1 MSGRLPELKSRS
13 IKANQHVSKEDFCFF
28 CRTLYD
34 RHLVTGVGGNLSI
47 RVGEEIFVTPSGFSL
62 GDMVPDIVVT
72 VNGEGRVLEGGNPTK
87 DVEVHLG
94 VFSERPDIN
103 VVCHAHGAFIIAVS
117 TLLDPGPASLPPIT
131 PGFVYFAYPLAM
143 IPFMVPG
150 SKEFAKTVTDQF
162 SESGCSALLLQNH
175 GLMAVG
181 ENFQEALNIAE
192 EIDEAARIY
201 LLTDGRARII
211 TNKDITDIKAL
222 RDPSKGK

>member
-1 MSGRLPELKSRS
+1 MSGRLPELKSHS
-13 IKANQHVSKEDFCFF
+13 IKMNHPVSKEDFCFF

-47 RVGEEIFVTPSGFSL
+47 RVGEEIFITPSGYSL
-62 GDMVPDIVVT
+62 GDMVPDIVIT
-72 VNGEGRVLEGGNPTK
+72 MNGEGRVLEEGNPTK

-94 VFSERPDIN
+94 IFSERPDVN
-103 VVCHAHGAFIIAVS
+103 VVCHAHGAFIIAVT
-117 TLLDPGPASLPPIT
+117 TLLDPGSDSLPPIT

-150 SKEFAKTVTDQF
+150 SKEFAKAATNQF
-162 SESGCSALLLQNH
+162 SESRCSALLLQNH
-175 GLMAVG
+175 GLITVG

-201 LLTDGRARII
+201 LLTDGRASII
-211 TNKDITDIKAL
+211 SEKDLRGIKAL
-222 RDPSKGK
+222 KASP